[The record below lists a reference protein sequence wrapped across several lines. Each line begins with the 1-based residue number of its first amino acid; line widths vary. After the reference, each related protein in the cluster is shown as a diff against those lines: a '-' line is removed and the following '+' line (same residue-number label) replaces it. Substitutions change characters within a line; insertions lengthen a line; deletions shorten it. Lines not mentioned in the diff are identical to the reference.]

1 MNFALI
7 LFLLCLV
14 TGVLWFADRLLW
26 RKARPAGAPR
36 PALLEYTA
44 GFFPVIFVV
53 FVIRSFLFEPFNIP
67 SGSMIPTLRIGDL
80 ILVKKYSYG
89 VRLPIS
95 HQLLFQTGLPQR
107 GDVAVFRYPLDTS
120 VDYIKRIVGLPGDVV
135 VYENKQLSINGQV
148 VTKAPQGSFVDGAS
162 ARVSR
167 QFGESI
173 GSRKYSTLI
182 DDGVGD
188 FYLLE
193 SFPNQEACQRTAL
206 GLRCTVPAGHYF
218 AMGDNRDNSA
228 DSRVWGFVPEGNL
241 VGQAFLVWFN
251 ASEIFS
257 GQFDRLG
264 FFE

>member
-1 MNFALI
+1 MNFALV

-14 TGVLWFADRLLW
+14 TGVLCFADRLIW

-95 HQLLFQTGLPQR
+95 HRLLVQTGLPQR

-173 GSRKYSTLI
+173 SSRNYSTLN
-182 DDGVGD
+182 DDGAGD

-193 SFPNQEACQRTAL
+193 SFPKQEACQRTAL

>member
-95 HQLLFQTGLPQR
+95 HHLVFQTGLPQR

-173 GSRKYSTLI
+173 GSRNYSTLN
-182 DDGVGD
+182 DDGAGD

-193 SFPNQEACQRTAL
+193 SFPNQEGCQRTAL
-206 GLRCTVPAGHYF
+206 GLR
-218 AMGDNRDNSA
+218 
-228 DSRVWGFVPEGNL
+228 
-241 VGQAFLVWFN
+241 
-251 ASEIFS
+251 
-257 GQFDRLG
+257 
-264 FFE
+264 